1 MGTTEQG
8 AISPD
13 PYWWEAAPLRRVG
26 QKPVAQAA
34 DVLSAGAGY
43 TRLSA
48 AIPLARAGGP
58 VLVCDTRRPPEGAP
72 SRDGGMTS
80 GTPRPSVAATTKSFG
95 EKRAKGTLAESKAAR
110 EDLWWYGG

>member
-13 PYWWEAAPLRRVG
+13 PYWWEAAPLRRVDE
-26 QKPVAQAA
+26 Q
-34 DVLSAGAGY
+34 
-43 TRLSA
+43 
-48 AIPLARAGGP
+48 
-58 VLVCDTRRPPEGAP
+58 RPREGAS
-72 SRDGGMTS
+72 SRNSGITS